1 MTSSEQQNW
10 SRVAVHVRQAAATA
24 EALASGY
31 VDNHGGSL
39 GDATEAGK
47 RLAARLRSRCA
58 LMIRGTEPRTAA
70 TALPAA
76 IPCR

>member
-47 RLAARLRSRCA
+47 RLAATLEMAGKLAKATSDVHRL
-58 LMIRGTEPRTAA
+58 TAA
-70 TALPAA
+70 SPAESNA
-76 IPCR
+76 S